1 MLSDVMAIRVN
12 DRQLKTKLADEYF
25 SSGDYDRA
33 LNFIHRFRGA
43 ARRQFKAK
51 EFTAHYRL
59 GVAAC
64 AANNFSQAHKH
75 FSAAIPLA
83 ENLSD
88 LKICEARLA
97 TLKRLILTPAPPLP
111 VSIRGRKHNHPDCE
125 GKSFYDCAS
134 GEAIRA
140 IFPAETLNRDSL
152 QPEIDTTFAVG
163 AYKSWWHTKS
173 YNPYSQAV
181 KLAQRPQSHILLEP
195 LGILLAE
202 FVSGGEAAIVRQQAD
217 FIIPIPAETADPD
230 SWRYRA
236 LATIGEVMARRFGLP
251 LFRVMKAAPASSH
264 PPRTRHSHRPPAPPF
279 TLTDPELV
287 AGRHILLLDDITT
300 YRKTVKQAAAVLKAA
315 GARAVTAIILAYAE
329 AKH

>member
-1 MLSDVMAIRVN
+1 MSIRIN

-33 LNFIHRFRGA
+33 LNFIRRFRGA
-43 ARRQFKAK
+43 ARRQFKSK
-51 EFTAHYRL
+51 EFAAHYRL

-64 AANNFSQAHKH
+64 ATNDFSAAHKH

-83 ENLSD
+83 ETLSD

-111 VSIRGRKHNHPDCE
+111 AAIRGRKHNHPDCE
-125 GKSFYDCAS
+125 GKSFYECAS
-134 GEAIRA
+134 SEAIRA
-140 IFPAETLNRDSL
+140 IFPAETLHRDSL
-152 QPEIDTTFAVG
+152 QPEIDATFAVG
-163 AYKSWWHTKS
+163 AYKSWWHAKS

-202 FVSGGEAAIVRQQAD
+202 FVSGGEAAIVRQTAD
-217 FIIPIPAETADPD
+217 FIIPIPAEIADPE

-236 LATIGEVMARRFGLP
+236 LAAIGDVMARRFGLP
-251 LFRVMKAAPASSH
+251 LFNVMKAAPAPKNRH
-264 PPRTRHSHRPPAPPF
+264 TRHSHHPAPPPF

-287 AGRHILLLDDITT
+287 SGRHVLLLDDITT
-300 YRKTVKQAAAVLKAA
+300 YRRTVKQAAAVLKAA
-315 GARAVTAIILAYAE
+315 GAQKVTAIILAYTE
-329 AKH
+329 AKR

>member
-1 MLSDVMAIRVN
+1 MAIRVN

-43 ARRQFKAK
+43 ERRQFKSK
-51 EFTAHYRL
+51 EFAAHYRL
-59 GVAAC
+59 GMAAC
-64 AANNFSQAHKH
+64 AANDFSQAHKH

-111 VSIRGRKHNHPDCE
+111 ASIRGRMHNHPDCE

-134 GEAIRA
+134 SEAIRA
-140 IFPAETLNRDSL
+140 IFPAETLHHDSL

-163 AYKSWWHTKS
+163 AYKSWWHADG
-173 YNPYSQAV
+173 YNPYSQAI

-202 FVSGGEAAIVRQQAD
+202 FISGGEAAVVRQQAD

-230 SWRYRA
+230 SWRYHA
-236 LATIGEVMARRFGLP
+236 LATIGGVMARRFGLP
-251 LFRVMKAAPASSH
+251 LFNVMKAASTPSTH
-264 PPRTRHSHRPPAPPF
+264 HTRHSHHSPPPF

-287 AGRHILLLDDITT
+287 AGRHVLLLDDITT

-315 GARAVTAIILAYAE
+315 GAQEVTAIILAYAE